1 VTDEIVPTISD
12 ETAQTTVIAAFR
24 QVLGIAEVDPE
35 APFGALGGDSLRA
48 VRVLSRVW
56 RELGV
61 ELPVHALRD
70 TTTAA
75 EFAAVVRERSG
86 TP

>member
-1 VTDEIVPTISD
+1 MTDRSIPAISD
-12 ETAQTTVIAAFR
+12 EAAQATVIEAFR
-24 QVLGIAEVDPE
+24 QVLGITEVDPE

-61 ELPVHALRD
+61 ELPVHALGE

-75 EFAAVVRERSG
+75 EFAAVVRERGG